1 MSSTYWVKY
10 IKNPDLRQ
18 SFTEI
23 WGDEPLPREFKIRQL
38 EKCSDTVSRIKWLS
52 QQLYARRLSRFSKK
66 ITTLKEFEAESIQEK
81 TKLREC
87 IAQVMSDNTNI
98 KTLQDKILFDC
109 GTRGSLEIR
118 LFRGFKRHSSRFSY
132 MDKNYNDEI
141 EDLEA
146 GLGFSPLEKIKGCW
160 EDVNET
166 FYSIFTTENIAIF
179 GITKLLEYNFLRFS
193 EILSWNGKASSRS
206 SGGVPMA
213 LHFRGSFV
221 NDCYF
226 FQMTTEIENRLKR
239 LVLDFK
245 EMIEEKCGFTCSDI
259 PYGSGC
265 DKSFEKWFDNI
276 FVRGGVE
283 FTNVFEAVWL
293 LLEVNKKGVS
303 ELRNLI
309 CKIAKKTLPEH
320 CGEATASQSSTPCIH
335 RSESIY
341 RIGEKTIQRSFC
353 TSMNSVDVSNVTT
366 MFAKRWKTLTTKG
379 VLRKNVCRFS

>member
-1 MSSTYWVKY
+1 
-10 IKNPDLRQ
+10 
-18 SFTEI
+18 
-23 WGDEPLPREFKIRQL
+23 
-38 EKCSDTVSRIKWLS
+38 
-52 QQLYARRLSRFSKK
+52 
-66 ITTLKEFEAESIQEK
+66 
-81 TKLREC
+81 
-87 IAQVMSDNTNI
+87 
-98 KTLQDKILFDC
+98 
-109 GTRGSLEIR
+109 
-118 LFRGFKRHSSRFSY
+118 
-132 MDKNYNDEI
+132 
-141 EDLEA
+141 
-146 GLGFSPLEKIKGCW
+146 
-160 EDVNET
+160 
-166 FYSIFTTENIAIF
+166 
-179 GITKLLEYNFLRFS
+179 
-193 EILSWNGKASSRS
+193 
-206 SGGVPMA
+206 
-213 LHFRGSFV
+213 
-221 NDCYF
+221 
-226 FQMTTEIENRLKR
+226 MTTEIENRLKR

-259 PYGSGC
+259 PYGSDC

-303 ELRNLI
+303 ELRDLI

-366 MFAKRWKTLTTKG
+366 MFAKRWKTLTSKG